1 MKTFEEFV
9 KELEPAFFE
18 ADDKGEEKGKK
29 LPPWMKK
36 DGDKGDAKADKG
48 GEKKNP
54 FMPKGK
60 KKEEKK
66 DC

>member
-9 KELEPAFFE
+9 MAMEPSFFE
-18 ADDKGEEKGKK
+18 ADEKSEDKGKK

-36 DGDKGDAKADKG
+36 DGDKDKPADKG

-60 KKEEKK
+60 KDDKK
-66 DC
+66 DCKK